1 MSRSEITKSALAAS
15 LRELMKEKRLHQITI
30 KDITAQCKISRNA
43 FYYHF
48 HDKYDLAS
56 WIFCSEALPLIDSS
70 SSLEGSWRGF
80 IALCQH
86 LHKNRDFYSE
96 VFHYKGQNSLFDTLE
111 NIYFEMMKIYISN
124 ACRQIN
130 SYINEEQQ
138 SVVARMYSHAFAG
151 TIADWIK
158 SGMPVEE
165 ISCFEK
171 LNAIKPKLSIMFLG
185 MVEDRKYAN
194 FENTQQKLNAPHG
207 GPFSQLKQLF
217 FPSPHTQEEIYN
229 QNTDSSR
236 LKCMDHCC
244 SISKKPISINHST
257 KAACQSTPVIDYH
270 IPAAQRGINMLL
282 AKFHGKEFRSE
293 VPIAY
298 PQSQPAPVL
307 KKKLSDA
314 CIMFITDGGLVPRG
328 NPDNLVPIDADSFY
342 VYSFEKKHSL
352 LPEDYEIS
360 HQGYENRFVLE
371 DPNRLI
377 PLDAARI
384 VEFSGQIGKISEFFY
399 STTGVMVS
407 VEQSKK
413 LGQKVATSV
422 AKSGVDGVFLISTCG
437 TSTRCGAYIASC
449 IEHAGIPVV
458 HVTNLIQISEG
469 IGCNRILQGNSINYP
484 FGHPD
489 LSPTQERIY
498 RLSLFK
504 KGLELMNTVPKK
516 NSCLILSLAP
526 ESATTYLPTLHL
538 RETSWL
544 CP

>member
-298 PQSQPAPVL
+298 PQSQPAPVF
-307 KKKLSDA
+307 K
-314 CIMFITDGGLVPRG
+314 
-328 NPDNLVPIDADSFY
+328 
-342 VYSFEKKHSL
+342 EKA
-352 LPEDYEIS
+352 
-360 HQGYENRFVLE
+360 Q
-371 DPNRLI
+371 
-377 PLDAARI
+377 
-384 VEFSGQIGKISEFFY
+384 
-399 STTGVMVS
+399 
-407 VEQSKK
+407 
-413 LGQKVATSV
+413 
-422 AKSGVDGVFLISTCG
+422 
-437 TSTRCGAYIASC
+437 
-449 IEHAGIPVV
+449 
-458 HVTNLIQISEG
+458 
-469 IGCNRILQGNSINYP
+469 
-484 FGHPD
+484 
-489 LSPTQERIY
+489 
-498 RLSLFK
+498 
-504 KGLELMNTVPKK
+504 
-516 NSCLILSLAP
+516 
-526 ESATTYLPTLHL
+526 
-538 RETSWL
+538 
-544 CP
+544 